1 MENLQ
6 IDNNKL
12 FYKGYLAVCDA
23 VSKTL
28 GGEGKLALL
37 ENANINLA
45 PRLTKDGVSV
55 AESVRFSNKFE
66 NFGALQAISAAAR
79 TLEKAGDNTTT
90 ALVFAQ
96 GFLRN
101 MKQSKFN
108 KKVEAGIEHGYLEV
122 LEGLKSLAKP
132 VDREMLIKV
141 ATTSANNDSKIG
153 ECILEAFDM
162 VGYDGIV
169 NVEKDYEASETKVI
183 TQSGMKIDK
192 GYLSPFFINNQAKAT
207 WEAEDVLVVGL
218 ATWQMDNTIL
228 EFIAKNRRRE
238 DGNLQPILFLM
249 EKENL
254 DVRDKLL
261 EFVESN
267 KLNCCLVIVPGGH
280 SEFVTVTY
288 LKDLALY
295 TDGTEYNP
303 KDSFIDAGYA
313 DKVVV
318 TYDKT
323 LITRSTVSES
333 LEAKISELQ
342 SSDKLD
348 KDTKQRIQRLQGT
361 SAMIS
366 VGGNSI
372 GSIDEIYDRVDD
384 AIRAVKSAVPEG
396 YIAGGGSSLLY
407 ISHRM
412 NQTFRNSDMQLGY
425 NLVKKILEEP
435 ARRILLNANRKQK
448 RWFWEKDYFERGR
461 ANYGMGYNAK
471 SDSVSNLLDDG
482 IIDSA
487 KAIRVAL
494 GSAKDSAVNMLL
506 TNVIVTFP
514 DYDKK

>member
-1 MENLQ
+1 MENLL
-6 IDNNKL
+6 IDDNKL
-12 FYKGYLAVCDA
+12 FYKGYLAVCDGVA
-23 VSKTL
+23 KTL

-37 ENANINLA
+37 ENANVNLA

-55 AESVRFSNKFE
+55 AESIRFTNKFE
-66 NFGALQAISAAAR
+66 NFGALQAIQAAAR

-108 KKVEAGIEHGYLEV
+108 KKVEAGIEAGYLEV
-122 LEGLKSLAKP
+122 LKGLKTLAKP
-132 VDREMLIKV
+132 VDRDMLIKV

-169 NVEKDYEASETKVI
+169 NVEKDYESSETKVI

-207 WEAEDVLVVGL
+207 WEAEDVLVVSL

-228 EFIAKNRRRE
+228 DFISKNRKRE
-238 DGNLQPILFLM
+238 DGNLQPILFVM

-261 EFVESN
+261 EFVESA

-280 SEFVTVTY
+280 SEFITVTH

-295 TDGTEYNP
+295 TDGTEYTP

-323 LITRSTVSES
+323 LITRSVVAEG
-333 LEAKISELQ
+333 LEAKIVELQ
-342 SSDKLD
+342 NSDKISED
-348 KDTKQRIQRLQGT
+348 IQQRIQRLQGT

-396 YIAGGGSSLLY
+396 YIAGGGSTLLY

-412 NQTFRNSDMQLGY
+412 HQTFKNSDMQAGY

-435 ARRILLNANRKQK
+435 SRRILLNANRKQK
-448 RWFWEKDYFERGR
+448 RWFWEKDYFKRGKLE
-461 ANYGMGYNAK
+461 YGVGYNAK
-471 SDSVSNLLDDG
+471 SDDVSNLLEDG

-514 DYDKK
+514 EYTKN